1 MLAVWPV
8 QTVVKP
14 AIPVHLEEVNG
25 LYYES
30 RNDEAGVPFRWTRE
44 YASLFVPAT
53 AKRAEI
59 PVRAAAGTTK
69 DNPVLI
75 EISSGGMTLTRA
87 LIGDA
92 WRVLVVELN
101 TPPPP
106 LAFNRINIR
115 TDRLFQ
121 DARRP
126 TAQGGRADRA
136 DRLRVMP
143 APPGGV
149 GRDSPRVAAPPRLA
163 GFDQPPLLEDRQQP
177 SLRIQAS
184 TAT

>member
-1 MLAVWPV
+1 MPGPAAFWKRLPIGVAVAGTLVLAVWPA
-8 QTVVKP
+8 QTVLKP
-14 AIPVHLEEVNG
+14 NTPVHLEEVDG
-25 LYYES
+25 FYYEA

-59 PVRAAAGTTK
+59 PVRAPAGTTK

-75 EISSGGMTLTRA
+75 EITSGGMTLTRA

-101 TPPPP
+101 PPPPP

-115 TDRLFQ
+115 TDRLSQ
-121 DARRP
+121 D
-126 TAQGGRADRA
+126 GGRPVGIRVGDVRIARIA
-136 DRLRVMP
+136 YEVMP
-143 APPGGV
+143 APPGG
-149 GRDSPRVAAPPRLA
+149 GRRP
-163 GFDQPPLLEDRQQP
+163 
-177 SLRIQAS
+177 
-184 TAT
+184 